1 MLDINLDIKGD
12 LDTINE
18 LAKEVKALSNLVSK
32 EAQVGIFEG
41 KSDRDDGKSNAEI
54 GLAHEFGVPQKGL
67 PQRSFLRQPVIDGS
81 FQALLNNKDIELDGK
96 LLSELATTYLKS
108 VKEEF
113 ESNGKG
119 AWAGLSD
126 STSRKKN
133 KNRDQILRDTK
144 QLYKS
149 LSKRVVK
156 K

>member
-12 LDTINE
+12 LDTIKE
-18 LAKEVKALSNLVSK
+18 LAKEVKAISNLVSK
-32 EAQVGIFEG
+32 EAQVGIFES

-54 GLAHEFGVPQKGL
+54 GVAHEFGVPQKGL
-67 PQRSFLRQPVIDGS
+67 PQRSFLRQPAIDGS

-96 LLSELATTYLKS
+96 LLSNLATTYLKS

-119 AWAGLSD
+119 TWVELSD
-126 STSRKKN
+126 NTSRKKN

-149 LSKRVVK
+149 LSKRIVK

>member
-32 EAQVGIFEG
+32 EAQIGIFEG

-54 GLAHEFGVPQKGL
+54 GVAHEFGVPQKGL
-67 PQRSFLRQPVIDGS
+67 PQRSFLRQPAIDGS

-96 LLSELATTYLKS
+96 LLSELATTYLKA

-119 AWAGLSD
+119 AWSELSD
-126 STSRKKN
+126 NTSRKKN
-133 KNRDQILRDTK
+133 KNKDQILRDTK